1 MKILKGIGITFII
14 LLIVLMFL
22 LTLYC
27 LFGNRA
33 YGIDMLTSIFKDGFI
48 SGVKNFFIDIWKG
61 ILFVFK
67 S

>member
-1 MKILKGIGITFII
+1 MKILKGIGITFVII
-14 LLIVLMFL
+14 LVVLMFL

-33 YGIDMLTSIFKDGFI
+33 YGIDMLTKIFENGFLAGI
-48 SGVKNFFIDIWKG
+48 KNFFVDIWKG

-67 S
+67 A